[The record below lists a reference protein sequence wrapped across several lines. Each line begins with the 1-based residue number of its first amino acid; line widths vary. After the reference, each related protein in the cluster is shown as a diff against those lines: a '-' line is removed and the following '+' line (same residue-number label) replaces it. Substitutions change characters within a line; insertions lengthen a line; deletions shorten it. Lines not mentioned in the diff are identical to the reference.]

1 MIYYDPA
8 RQRLRDSD
16 TGRFVAGAEEY
27 LETFF
32 GEEWEE
38 KLEDLFLFYEVEK
51 KTKEKKV
58 SKEKEI
64 SARGNKVKERLNE
77 VIEDFEDIMD
87 EEVIY

>member
-8 RQRLRDSD
+8 RNRLRDSD

-38 KLEDLFLFYEVEK
+38 KLEDLFLYFEEEREIKVEK
-51 KTKEKKV
+51 KIKET
-58 SKEKEI
+58 EI
-64 SARGNKVKERLNE
+64 SARGSKVKDRLNE